1 MAALAN
7 SRALQAT
14 ARRGTGASAGT
25 MFASLL
31 SLVFGAAMAISF
43 APANAWW
50 FTPCALAGLF
60 IILEGATRWQASL
73 RGLLFGFG
81 WFGVGFWWTFP
92 GLRSHTGASVSVSLM
107 LTAALVMSLSVFPAL
122 AMGVLRHL
130 APTSRGLRGA
140 VIRWIATAASW
151 MLSEWTRGNLFGG
164 LPMLATGYAHA
175 SGPLAA
181 FTPVVG
187 VYGVG
192 FLNAAIA
199 AMLADC
205 IPHPMRDRW
214 TRPAAVLGIV
224 TLVVA
229 SVALD
234 SVVWTRDS
242 GRMLSVRLVQTNI
255 AGYAK
260 QTISSVRRD
269 LSIYTDMAASS
280 PAELTVFPE
289 SALPLV
295 WNALPPA
302 LLAEWKNIARQR
314 QGAILLGAMVA
325 GVGRTV
331 TNSALAITHGSGPGD
346 YDYRYDKIHLVPLG
360 EQIPVR
366 GRWLFNWM
374 NLGLEPITPGGP
386 AQRPLALPKAK
397 VAVSICFED
406 LFDTTTATRARE
418 AQLLLNLS
426 NFSWFDGTYAAA
438 QHLQAAQLRARETGR
453 WVLQAANTGL
463 TAVIDKNGVIRR
475 VLPPEVLGT
484 LDANVPLFEGT
495 TPFMLLGNAP
505 LLAASSLVLVYMVL
519 RRQQRG
525 RERRQT
531 CVFLV

>member
-1 MAALAN
+1 
-7 SRALQAT
+7 
-14 ARRGTGASAGT
+14 

-31 SLVFGAAMAISF
+31 PLVFGATMTISF

-60 IILEGATRWQASL
+60 VVSEGATRWQAGL

-92 GLRSHTGASVSVSLM
+92 GLHSHTGAGVWLSLM
-107 LTAALVMSLSVFPAL
+107 LTAALVMSQSVFPAL
-122 AMGVLRHL
+122 AMCMLRHL
-130 APTSRGLRGA
+130 VPTSHGLHSAA
-140 VIRWIATAASW
+140 VRWIATAALW
-151 MLSEWTRGNLFGG
+151 MLAEWSRGNLFGG

-175 SGPLAA
+175 IGPLAA
-181 FTPVVG
+181 FAPMVG
-187 VYGVG
+187 VYGIG

-205 IPHPMRDRW
+205 VGDPVQDTRV
-214 TRPAAVLGIV
+214 RPAAVLGIV
-224 TLVVA
+224 TLVLA
-229 SVALD
+229 SLALD
-234 SVVWTRDS
+234 SVSWTRDS
-242 GRMLSVRLVQTNI
+242 GRTLSVRLVQTNI

-260 QTISSVRRD
+260 HTVSSVRRD

-289 SALPLV
+289 SALPVV

-302 LLAEWKNIARQR
+302 LLEEWKNLARQR

-325 GVGRTV
+325 GTGRTI
-331 TNSALAITHGSGPGD
+331 TNSALAIIHGLGPGN

-366 GRWLFNWM
+366 GRWLFDRM
-374 NLGLEPITPGGP
+374 NLGLEPITPGG
-386 AQRPLALPKAK
+386 QTQGPLTLPKAK

-406 LFDTTTATRARE
+406 LFDTSTAAKARE

-438 QHLQAAQLRARETGR
+438 QHLQAAQLRAREVGR

-463 TAVIDKNGVIRR
+463 TAVIDENGVIRQ

-484 LDANVPLFEGT
+484 LDANVRLFEGT

-505 LLAASSLVLVYMVL
+505 LLDVSSLLLVYLVL

-525 RERRQT
+525 HS
-531 CVFLV
+531 